1 MVRALLCALAIGGSC
16 LANAAQPIVIKFSHV
31 VAENTPKGQGALL
44 FKKLV
49 EQRLGGRVEVDV
61 YPNSSL
67 FGDGKEMEALL
78 LGDVQMLAPSLAK
91 FEQYTRKVQIFDLPF
106 LFDDIQAVDRFQ
118 RSPQGRALLTSMQGK
133 GILGLA
139 YWHNGMKQ
147 LSANRPLLEPEDAR
161 GLKFR
166 VQASDVLNEQF
177 RQLRAI
183 SRKMSFAEVYQGLQ
197 TGVVNGTE
205 NTWSNY
211 ESQKVNEVQK
221 YFTESNHGLVD
232 YMVIT
237 NAKFWNGLP
246 ADIREELQRIMD
258 EVTVQ
263 VNLEAE
269 RLNRDAR
276 QRILAKWRQR
286 DPYPEPAA
294 ARRLAPGDA
303 AGMAE
308 IPRQCRCRSAPGRR
322 SFQPSRLTRPAPPGR
337 AGHCGERCDESTR
350 ARLEPLRGG
359 RYRLPA
365 GGDDA
370 GDLPLCGDDQRLHP
384 VLRPRRPPAD
394 TAGSAVLDGRRDPR
408 GSPGYVLEQ
417 RADQGA
423 VRLADLPRHRLRRTH
438 RRPPRGGC
446 PGAPGAASLAAP
458 DRDTRLPLLPGLRRA
473 VHGRQLR
480 LGEDPVRR
488 RHRRRGPRPLRHP
501 PGLHRGGGA
510 GRLRPG
516 AAALPGNPRQPVARS
531 PARAGP
537 RRRGRRG
544 LQTGRRRGRGEPS
557 MTVLILFLLLF
568 LFMFIGVPI
577 AISLGLSGALTILL
591 FSPDSVRSLAIKLFE
606 TSEAYTLLA
615 IPFFLLSGAFMTTGG
630 VARRLI
636 DFANACVGHIRGGLA
651 IAAVL
656 ACMLFAALSGSSPAT
671 VAAVGSI
678 AVAGMVRSG
687 YPRAFGAGI
696 ICNAGTLGILIPPSI
711 VMVVYAAA
719 TETSVGKL
727 FVAGVVPGLLLGV
740 ILMVVIYIVARVKK
754 LPAQPRASFR
764 EWLAAARR
772 AGWGLLLLVIILG
785 GIYSGLFTPT
795 EAAAVA
801 AVYSAFVALF
811 VYKDMRLRDC
821 PKVLLESG
829 RLSIMLMFIIA
840 NAMLFAHVLT
850 TEQIPQQITEWVV
863 QEGLTPI
870 GFLLMV
876 NVVLL
881 VAGSFMEPSAIV
893 LILAP
898 IFFPIAMKLGIDPIH
913 LGIVMVVNM
922 EIGLVHPPVGLNLF
936 VTSAVTGMPLG
947 ATIRAALPWL
957 MILLLFLILVTYVP
971 LISLWL
977 PGLLG
982 MS

>member
-1 MVRALLCALAIGGSC
+1 
-16 LANAAQPIVIKFSHV
+16 
-31 VAENTPKGQGALL
+31 
-44 FKKLV
+44 
-49 EQRLGGRVEVDV
+49 
-61 YPNSSL
+61 
-67 FGDGKEMEALL
+67 
-78 LGDVQMLAPSLAK
+78 
-91 FEQYTRKVQIFDLPF
+91 
-106 LFDDIQAVDRFQ
+106 
-118 RSPQGRALLTSMQGK
+118 
-133 GILGLA
+133 
-139 YWHNGMKQ
+139 
-147 LSANRPLLEPEDAR
+147 
-161 GLKFR
+161 
-166 VQASDVLNEQF
+166 
-177 RQLRAI
+177 
-183 SRKMSFAEVYQGLQ
+183 
-197 TGVVNGTE
+197 
-205 NTWSNY
+205 
-211 ESQKVNEVQK
+211 
-221 YFTESNHGLVD
+221 
-232 YMVIT
+232 
-237 NAKFWNGLP
+237 
-246 ADIREELQRIMD
+246 
-258 EVTVQ
+258 
-263 VNLEAE
+263 
-269 RLNRDAR
+269 
-276 QRILAKWRQR
+276 
-286 DPYPEPAA
+286 
-294 ARRLAPGDA
+294 
-303 AGMAE
+303 
-308 IPRQCRCRSAPGRR
+308 
-322 SFQPSRLTRPAPPGR
+322 
-337 AGHCGERCDESTR
+337 
-350 ARLEPLRGG
+350 
-359 RYRLPA
+359 
-365 GGDDA
+365 
-370 GDLPLCGDDQRLHP
+370 
-384 VLRPRRPPAD
+384 
-394 TAGSAVLDGRRDPR
+394 
-408 GSPGYVLEQ
+408 
-417 RADQGA
+417 
-423 VRLADLPRHRLRRTH
+423 
-438 RRPPRGGC
+438 
-446 PGAPGAASLAAP
+446 
-458 DRDTRLPLLPGLRRA
+458 
-473 VHGRQLR
+473 
-480 LGEDPVRR
+480 
-488 RHRRRGPRPLRHP
+488 
-501 PGLHRGGGA
+501 
-510 GRLRPG
+510 
-516 AAALPGNPRQPVARS
+516 
-531 PARAGP
+531 
-537 RRRGRRG
+537 
-544 LQTGRRRGRGEPS
+544 
-557 MTVLILFLLLF
+557 
-568 LFMFIGVPI
+568 MFIGVPI

-656 ACMLFAALSGSSPAT
+656 ACMLFAALSGSSPAI

-696 ICNAGTLGILIPPSI
+696 ICNAGTLGILIPPSIVMVVYAAATETSVGKVLVAGVFAGLQHGVI